1 MIFGAFIAL
10 LKGSEPAAVKSGS
23 NMNESQFIN
32 TTVEVN
38 EEKSGFTYV
47 STACKG
53 QLNSNCPFGFFK
65 LTKKPTKRISA
76 LDFEKGSNQK
86 NSVGESK

>member
-10 LKGSEPAAVKSGS
+10 LKGSEPSAVKFGS
-23 NMNESQFIN
+23 NMNESQSIN

-47 STACKG
+47 STACKS
-53 QLNSNCPFGFFK
+53 QLNSKCPLVSSNWPKNQQKGF
-65 LTKKPTKRISA
+65 LP
-76 LDFEKGSNQK
+76 
-86 NSVGESK
+86 